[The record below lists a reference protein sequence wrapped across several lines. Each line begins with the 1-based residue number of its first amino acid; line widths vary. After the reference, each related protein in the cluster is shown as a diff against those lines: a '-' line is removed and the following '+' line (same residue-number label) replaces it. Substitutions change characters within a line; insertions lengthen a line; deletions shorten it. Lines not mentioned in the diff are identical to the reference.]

1 MTLAAVYPL
10 VWSTLQLA
18 TGWARDLLGLA
29 AVFVFI
35 GLDPNTEFLLGV
47 VDLDQWGAIKT
58 STTLETNLR
67 GIPKGKFT
75 TSLTLLL
82 NT

>member
-1 MTLAAVYPL
+1 M
-10 VWSTLQLA
+10 A

-67 GIPKGKFT
+67 GSRHFWFSKVPHLASHRRYTG
-75 TSLTLLL
+75 LHR
-82 NT
+82 